1 MHVTMCVYHVRSQKG
16 HQKFIRR
23 FMLLTAPK
31 LVPGRDSEGAL
42 RSMSMEPRPWI
53 TWSCTFG
60 CRVRELCPRGRLSPG
75 AVLVLL
81 PRNSRRSFARSRE
94 SSRSS
99 FSRSRECSRA
109 WRPLAHTSRR
119 RASFVKWFRA
129 GISGGLSGLGMK
141 RASSSTG
148 SVLSF
153 CLSCFH
159 AMKWPKLCVCS
170 LGAIGFPTA
179 STASPALSSLAKVLG
194 VSWSSSL
201 SLSLLLSRLE
211 FELARGRLNTGG
223 GWCCCWCCSCCC
235 CSSCCCCWSGD
246 EVEFRSEKLRR

>member
-194 VSWSSSL
+194 VCRVGVHACVCVGGCWCVVELHDAISSGSTPLRYSPAGAPPCLCHCSCRGL
-201 SLSLLLSRLE
+201 SLNLL
-211 FELARGRLNTGG
+211 AVG
-223 GWCCCWCCSCCC
+223 
-235 CSSCCCCWSGD
+235 
-246 EVEFRSEKLRR
+246 